1 MNHVFCLS
9 TERTICKMLRNE
21 KMMKIKFMLVIV
33 LIFIA
38 AAGLLD
44 SLIAQETTV
53 DAPRPHT
60 VGQSVSPSYEGWY
73 PNADGSFSMVFGYF
87 NRNHEEYLDIPV
99 GPANHVK
106 PGAPDRGQPTHFLP
120 RRNTGVFAVVVP
132 EDFGQQEL
140 WWSLTVNGETIE
152 IPGHLRPEW
161 QIDALQDVAN
171 SNTPPVLRFR
181 EDGDFGQG
189 PGGIEVQK
197 TSSLSQSMTI
207 SVWAQDD
214 GVSRARSRRGGPMVT
229 WSKYR
234 GPGTVTFGET
244 QPANA
249 PTGLAVTEVSFG
261 APGQYI
267 LRALASDES
276 GGQRAVMAGGFYC
289 CWTNGYVRVD
299 VN

>member
-1 MNHVFCLS
+1 MS
-9 TERTICKMLRNE
+9 RNKE
-21 KMMKIKFMLVIV
+21 TMKIKVTLVIALYLV
-33 LIFIA
+33 GV
-38 AAGLLD
+38 AGLSD
-44 SLIAQETTV
+44 GVAVQDIRV

-87 NRNHEEYLDIPV
+87 NRNHEEHLDIPV
-99 GPANHVK
+99 GPANHIR

-120 RRNTGVFAVVVP
+120 RRHTGVFAVRVP

-140 WWSLTVNGETIE
+140 WWSLTVNRETIE
-152 IPGHLRPEW
+152 IPGHLRSEW

-171 SNTPPVLRFR
+171 SNTPPVVRFH

-189 PGGIEVQK
+189 PSGIEVQK
-197 TSSLSQSMTI
+197 TTSLAQPMTL

-214 GVSRARSRRGGPMVT
+214 GVSRARSRRNGPMVT

-234 GPGTVTFGET
+234 GPGVVTFGEV
-244 QPANA
+244 QPSIAT
-249 PTGLAVTEVSFG
+249 TGLAVTEVSFG
-261 APGQYI
+261 VPGQYV

-276 GGQRAVMAGGFYC
+276 GGQRAVMAGGFFC